1 MKDFLNGCAVRVT
14 KENEMEF
21 LRMCEA
27 RGLKWCNGDKAT
39 AFSPYYRS
47 EYYIIWKYDTNVGMS
62 YHEHDFQE
70 SQNLHGKPFSEVTP
84 LPHCFAEFLA
94 GDIDLIVMP
103 TEMPE
108 FLGLCT
114 EHGLKWPNGDAP
126 RVGMRGKQTPSE
138 GRIFYTDGARTG
150 TLKTAYV
157 TISYYASVKR
167 APVEFKYVN
176 RTFYKGPGAKATK
189 HREVHLGV
197 DLASKADATGREPKP
212 ARYEIMIK
220 GNNGDR
226 LVTARKY
233 VEFGIGIET
242 AASQARCAPHGAYN
256 FETGA
261 VVALAKLMGRKAF
274 EKGVAEARQSFF
286 NESLGKLAA
295 SAKTLGKAI
304 GHVEPR
310 KADKSRKAADMDEGD
325 QYVFAMPSLMTS
337 QELRELGSTIAKG
350 IAESSRRHGFA

>member
-27 RGLKWCNGDKAT
+27 RGLKWRKGQNAT
-39 AFSPYYRS
+39 AFTPDSNECYVLFNYAECKALQCCSVSCGPS
-47 EYYIIWKYDTNVGMS
+47 K
-62 YHEHDFQE
+62 F
-70 SQNLHGKPFSEVTP
+70 KPFSEVIP

-108 FLGLCT
+108 FLDLCDK
-114 EHGLKWPNGDAP
+114 HGLKWPNGDAP

-150 TLKTAYV
+150 TLRTAYV
-157 TISYYASVKR
+157 TTDYYSRIKR

-176 RTFYKGPGAKATK
+176 RTFYKGPGAKAAKTSD
-189 HREVHLGV
+189 VYLGV
-197 DLASKADATGREPKP
+197 DLATKQDATGREPKP
-212 ARYEIMIK
+212 ARYEILIK

-226 LVTARKY
+226 LVTAMKY
-233 VEFGIGIET
+233 VEFGMGIET
-242 AASQARCAPHGAYN
+242 AAAQARCAPHDTYN

-261 VVALAKLMGRKAF
+261 VVALAKLIGSKAF

-286 NESLGKLAA
+286 NDNLGKVAA
-295 SAKTLGKAI
+295 SLKALGDRIREDHEAAIKAARGKA
-304 GHVEPR
+304 E
-310 KADKSRKAADMDEGD
+310 AAHR
-325 QYVFAMPSLMTS
+325 S
-337 QELRELGSTIAKG
+337 
-350 IAESSRRHGFA
+350 